1 MPDEFLLENPLAIFG
16 DEDVVLGF
24 RALEFKVYPI
34 KEQQDFKAALD
45 EILKNKI
52 AACLV
57 QENIYRK
64 NLDEINNYKNLA
76 LPIFIPFSKGDGT
89 QLLDGIIKD
98 IRLKATGAF

>member
-24 RALEFKVYPI
+24 RALGFSVYPI

-52 AACLV
+52 SACLV

-76 LPIFIPFSKGDGT
+76 FPIFIPFSKSSET